1 LYNPG
6 GKGDSGA
13 HRGTGTHRDTHFER
27 RSADERRSGLLTYIE
42 LRSSKPMM
50 NYVDVALP
58 NAVRQVFTYGYKG
71 DDDASLQPGMRVW
84 VPFGSRKQIGMVV
97 AVHDRK
103 PGFKVRA
110 ITGVLDTEPLLTPE
124 LLQLTGWMAGYYF
137 AGWGEVIQA
146 ALPAGLNY
154 VTDRWITFSG
164 SLTGAD
170 LTPAGKELL
179 AAVQSAGEIAL
190 EEARRQWPDTLIR
203 SLRKQGV
210 LELREV
216 PRRKVKPKRVKAC
229 TWNEQ
234 HREKL
239 QAFLSGYTG
248 KIHAWIQTA
257 MELHQLQPPCLYKN
271 LREEHGFSPHALK
284 RIEKEGFIQGIEIEE
299 SAAESL
305 YLEHAPERI
314 RQLNETQLKV
324 FKPISEALDAGRF
337 ESFLLYGITGSG
349 KTEVYIHALKQALDA
364 GKGGL
369 VLVPEIALTP
379 QTVRRFYEIF
389 GDDIAVLHSR
399 LNDRERFEAWTAL
412 RRGKKR
418 IAIGARSAVFA
429 PVPNPGIIIV
439 DEEHDNS
446 YKQEDPAPRYNAR
459 DVAVLR
465 ASMAGIPVVLGSAT
479 PAVTTLHGV
488 TRGKRTLLKLPS
500 RHASATLPEV
510 TILDLKQYRNAMRG
524 PIAVPLF
531 MAIEEALERKEQVIL
546 LHNRRGFASYQ
557 QCDECG
563 HVPECPHCSVS
574 LTFHRRVGQLRCHY
588 CGYSERA
595 TPLCKACTAHGMH
608 HKGSGTQ
615 RVEEEIAPLL
625 PQARVMRMD
634 RDTTSTRD
642 AHANLLSAFG
652 RGEADILVGT
662 QLVAKGLDFP
672 NVTVVGVVNADTE
685 LAFPSYRSSERMFQL
700 LTQVAG
706 RSGRAEKTGIVFL
719 QTRQPEHPALKFAAK
734 HDYEGFANHE
744 MRQRRELHY
753 PPFSRLIQFQFKSP
767 DEQKVAIVAE
777 AFTRVLASVMKGH
790 AVLGPAP
797 AAIVKIYNDYRWE
810 SLVKMHVNI
819 GPQKMEALLRTVF
832 ERYEKQKPEGASTV
846 RINVNVDAI

>member
-1 LYNPG
+1 
-6 GKGDSGA
+6 
-13 HRGTGTHRDTHFER
+13 
-27 RSADERRSGLLTYIE
+27 
-42 LRSSKPMM
+42 M
-50 NYVDVALP
+50 NYIDVALP
-58 NAVRQVFTYGYKG
+58 NAVRQVFTYGYRL
-71 DDDASLQPGMRVW
+71 DDDVDLVPGMRVW
-84 VPFGSRKQIGMVV
+84 VPFGARKQIGMVV
-97 AVHDRK
+97 RVHDRK
-103 PGFKVRA
+103 PEFKVRY
-110 ITGVLDTEPLLTPE
+110 ITDVLDREPLLNEE
-124 LLQLTGWMAGYYF
+124 LLRLTEWMAGYYF
-137 AGWGEVIQA
+137 TGWGEVIQA

-154 VTDRWITFSG
+154 VADRYITFAE
-164 SLTGAD
+164 GASM
-170 LTPAGKELL
+170 
-179 AAVQSAGEIAL
+179 SAGLSPREAEVLGEIQSVGEMKLEDAEKRWSVAL
-190 EEARRQWPDTLIR
+190 VRGL
-203 SLRKQGV
+203 LKKQV

-216 PRRKVKPKRVKAC
+216 PRVKVKPVLVKAY
-229 TWNEQ
+229 TWNETQ
-234 HREKL
+234 RDKL

-248 KIHAWIQTA
+248 KMYAWIESA
-257 MELHQLQPPCLYKN
+257 MQLHGLPAPMLQ
-271 LREEHGFSPHALK
+271 RDITDQHGISSYALK
-284 RIEKEGFIQGIEIEE
+284 RVEKEGFVHAVELEQ

-305 YLEHAPERI
+305 HLLHAPDRI
-314 RQLNETQLKV
+314 RSLNETQQEV
-324 FKPISEALDAGRF
+324 FAPISKALTEQRF

-349 KTEVYIHALKQALDA
+349 KTEVYIHALKQALEA

-399 LNDRERFEAWTAL
+399 LNDRERFEAWKAL
-412 RRGKKR
+412 RSGEKR

-429 PVPNPGIIIV
+429 PVQQPGIIIV

-465 ASMAGIPVVLGSAT
+465 ASLSGIPVVLGSAT
-479 PAVTTLHGV
+479 PSVTTLYGV
-488 TRGKRTLLKLPS
+488 TRGKRTLLRLPS
-500 RHASATLPEV
+500 RHAEATLPKV
-510 TILDLKQYRNAMRG
+510 SILDLKQYRNAMRG

-531 MAIEEALERKEQVIL
+531 MAIEEALARKEQVIL
-546 LHNRRGFASYQ
+546 LHNRRGFANYQ

-574 LTFHRRVGQLRCHY
+574 LTLHRRAGSLRCHY

-595 TPLCKACTAHGMH
+595 TPICSACNANGMD

-615 RVEEEIAPLL
+615 RVEEEIAPLFPNAKVL
-625 PQARVMRMD
+625 RMD
-634 RDTTSTRD
+634 RDTTSKRD
-642 AHANLLSAFG
+642 AHANILNAFG

-706 RSGRAEKTGIVFL
+706 RSGRAEKTGTVFL
-719 QTRQPEHPALKFAAK
+719 QTRQPEHPALQFASR
-734 HDYEGFANHE
+734 HDYESFARYE
-744 MRQRRELHY
+744 MQQRKALQY
-753 PPFSRLIQFQFKSP
+753 PPYSRLIQFQFKSG
-767 DEQKVAIVAE
+767 DEQKVAQVAE
-777 AFTRVLASVMKGH
+777 AFTRILAAVMQGH

-810 SLVKMHVNI
+810 SLVKLNLSV
-819 GPQKMEALLRTVF
+819 GPQKMEAMLNRVF
-832 ERYEKQKPEGASTV
+832 ELFEKQRPEGASTV
-846 RINVNVDAI
+846 RINVNIDAI